1 MFNICSLARNIV
13 ATLSTLSVSL
23 LSGNSSLIFQF
34 EFIAKQKAVPVEQ
47 SNISLC
53 RQRKYKFG
61 NNFHLANVVLLPRT
75 TENVYLVKN
84 TGCKSGN

>member
-1 MFNICSLARNIV
+1 MFNICSLARNIG
-13 ATLSTLSVSL
+13 ATLSVSL

-75 TENVYLVKN
+75 TENVFW
-84 TGCKSGN
+84 